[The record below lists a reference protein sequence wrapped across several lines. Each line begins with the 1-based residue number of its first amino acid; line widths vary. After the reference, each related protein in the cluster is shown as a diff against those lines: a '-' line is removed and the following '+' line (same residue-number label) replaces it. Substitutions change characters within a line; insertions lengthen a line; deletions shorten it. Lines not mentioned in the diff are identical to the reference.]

1 MMSAGL
7 LVDYLPQL
15 LLAWSIQLTGV
26 ISPGPSVALIM
37 GVATSRGRVPSVV
50 TAFGVAC
57 GAVVL
62 ATATVLGIAVVFA
75 QVSGVMTVIRITGA
89 AYLVWLAYKAFRTAA
104 TPPVL
109 KLAEVRP
116 LSVWRTA
123 LAGFLL
129 QITNPKAIV
138 FWLAVASVGGI
149 GDAPASIAV
158 LFIAGA
164 FVNSFAGHGGY
175 ALLLS
180 SAPVR
185 AGYQRTRRWIEG
197 ALGCFFYTQATGWRP
212 RPPSEARAQRS
223 WPTPVAG
230 GR

>member
-1 MMSAGL
+1 MTEAWP
-7 LVDYLPQL
+7 VAEYLPQL

-26 ISPGPSVALIM
+26 LSPGPSVALIM
-37 GVATSRGRVPSVV
+37 GVATSRGRLPSVV

-75 QVSGVMTVIRITGA
+75 QISGVMTIIRLVGA
-89 AYLVWLAYKAFRTAA
+89 AYLVWLAWKAFRTAA
-104 TPPVL
+104 APPALNPADVP
-109 KLAEVRP
+109 P
-116 LSVWRTA
+116 LSVWRTG
-123 LAGFLL
+123 LAGFFL

-158 LFIAGA
+158 IFIAGA

-185 AGYQRTRRWIEG
+185 AGYQRARRWIEG
-197 ALGCFFYTQATGWRP
+197 ALGCFFLYAGYRLATG
-212 RPPSEARAQRS
+212 SA
-223 WPTPVAG
+223 
-230 GR
+230 